1 MATEMIALVEKGEVR
16 SLVSQVISLEQI
28 PRSLAT
34 LADGHVRGKIVAE
47 VRPTI

>member
-16 SLVSQVISLEQI
+16 SLVSQVISLKEV
-28 PRSLAT
+28 PRSLTT